1 MRTCRATR
9 TGLVGATLLAS
20 VIWIV
25 GCGSLFGSS
34 GGTRITAPN
43 ASTSPKM
50 DFGKIRTI
58 AVFPLF
64 PAGQVDEQQFAESLV
79 AELTAEVAKRQS
91 QWTIQ
96 SYRETLGFIS
106 AGDLG
111 SGYKNLQA
119 DYNTFGGPGGQMVVS
134 PATREF
140 LRRLSEVSG
149 ADAFI
154 IGSYNLG
161 TSQTYDTNPFTGTRV
176 SYVEA
181 CEVRLSVY
189 YVREDEN
196 WWTASVTRGGDRNKI
211 IEGIAQ
217 SLGAYMG
224 KGTLRQL

>member
-1 MRTCRATR
+1 MRKYRA
-9 TGLVGATLLAS
+9 GLHPLVGAVVWASLLTMA
-20 VIWIV
+20 
-25 GCGSLFGSS
+25 GCGSMFGSS
-34 GGTRITAPN
+34 STERITAPS

-50 DFGKIRTI
+50 DFEKIRTI

-96 SYRETLGFIS
+96 SYRETLGFIN

-140 LRRLSEVSG
+140 LGRLSEVSG

-161 TSQTYDTNPFTGTRV
+161 TSQTYDSNPFTGTLIR
-176 SYVEA
+176 YVDS

-196 WWTASVTRGGDRNKI
+196 WWTASVTRAGDRGKI
-211 IEGIAQ
+211 IASIAQ